1 MPRYGWSVQHD
12 PSDDDWQR
20 RSIDEIANVGRRTR
34 RQLRRSEVVVAA
46 IVGVLGMIF
55 FVGMLLVDPDSA
67 GSSTTI
73 DPSPPSFATGLLVG
87 LAVGVVVG
95 LAVGRRKRD

>member
-1 MPRYGWSVQHD
+1 MQHD

-34 RQLRRSEVVVAA
+34 RQLRRSEVVVAT
-46 IVGVLGMIF
+46 IVGILGMIF
-55 FVGMLLVDPDSA
+55 FVRMLLVDPESA
-67 GSSTTI
+67 GSSKPA
-73 DPSPPSFATGLLVG
+73 DPSPPSFATGLLLG

>member
-1 MPRYGWSVQHD
+1 MQRD
-12 PSDDDWQR
+12 PIDDDPAEWQR

-34 RQLRRSEVVVAA
+34 RQLKRSEIVLGA
-46 IVGVLGMIF
+46 IIGVLGMIF
-55 FVGMLLVDPDSA
+55 FVRMLLVDPDSS
-67 GSSTTI
+67 GSSPSI

-95 LAVGRRKRD
+95 LAVGRRRK